1 MTGLRLGEAQALEW
15 ADLDF
20 KMKQSELKNQC
31 FIKMHKNFTV
41 QSQNESKYSND
52 CVR

>member
-31 FIKMHKNFTV
+31 FIKCTRILLYRAK
-41 QSQNESKYSND
+41 NESKYSND

>member
-20 KMKQSELKNQC
+20 KNETIRIEKSM
-31 FIKMHKNFTV
+31 FYKMHKNFTV
-41 QSQNESKYSND
+41 QSQKREQ
-52 CVR
+52 VFERLR

>member
-20 KMKQSELKNQC
+20 KNETIELKNQC
-31 FIKMHKNFTV
+31 FIKCTKFYCTEPKREQV
-41 QSQNESKYSND
+41 FE
-52 CVR
+52 RLR

>member
-20 KMKQSELKNQC
+20 KMKQSELKIN
-31 FIKMHKNFTV
+31 V
-41 QSQNESKYSND
+41 L
-52 CVR
+52 

>member
-20 KMKQSELKNQC
+20 KNETIRIEKSMFYKNAQEFYC
-31 FIKMHKNFTV
+31 TEPKREQVF
-41 QSQNESKYSND
+41 E
-52 CVR
+52 RLR